1 MSKEKMSL
9 FSALKSSLEDV
20 EKYYE
25 GKITLKNYER
35 NVPKPHNYTAEE
47 IAELRKRLKI
57 SQAIFAHLCNVSAR
71 TVQSWEQG
79 IRTPTGATL
88 RLLEI
93 FDDNPE
99 IIKQHGFLI

>member
-1 MSKEKMSL
+1 MSKEKIGL
-9 FSALKSSLEDV
+9 FGALKSSLEDV
-20 EKYYE
+20 EKFYE

-35 NVPKPHNYTAEE
+35 SVSKPHKYTSEE

-57 SQAIFAHLCNVSAR
+57 SQAIFANLCNVSTR

-79 IRTPTGATL
+79 IRIPTGATL

-93 FDDNPE
+93 FDVNPG
-99 IIKQHGFLI
+99 IINQQGLL